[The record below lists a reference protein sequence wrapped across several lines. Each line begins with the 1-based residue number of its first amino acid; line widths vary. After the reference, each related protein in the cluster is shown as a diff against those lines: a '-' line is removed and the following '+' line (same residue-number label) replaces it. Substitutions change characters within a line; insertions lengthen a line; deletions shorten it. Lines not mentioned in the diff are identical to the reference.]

1 MQFSETLS
9 DPGCETHELVKLMGW
24 ARQFLVA
31 LTLHALAEKLAV
43 ATNSFCFLACA
54 LFRWLLKIAAKL
66 QFPEDTFAL
75 HLFLQ
80 RAQGLFDIIVAND
93 DLYDCSIS

>member
-1 MQFSETLS
+1 
-9 DPGCETHELVKLMGW
+9 MGQ
-24 ARQFLVA
+24 AF
-31 LTLHALAEKLAV
+31 H
-43 ATNSFCFLACA
+43 
-54 LFRWLLKIAAKL
+54 
-66 QFPEDTFAL
+66 FPEKTFAL